1 MVAAFL
7 VPVAANND
15 HNQGFLLRDRFMEE
29 VSARVTTTTRHQQ
42 PIILHS
48 WCTILVLHTAQA
60 DHEDILS
67 PAWL

>member
-29 VSARVTTTTRHQQ
+29 VYAVGQEKSV
-42 PIILHS
+42 
-48 WCTILVLHTAQA
+48 
-60 DHEDILS
+60 
-67 PAWL
+67 